1 MVWHCYRKKAFN
13 LHPAEAS
20 HAVCSPQSKRASS
33 IADDSVGDQ
42 ICAFCDM
49 DGEVVLDFFHF
60 HLSLLSDIN
69 PPPKKNKD
77 TVQRIFFCVKFWHN
91 VIISDV
97 WNCNWN
103 WTETKKHP
111 YWFLSNMYPVDIIQ
125 RTAEK
130 SSRCSS
136 DYRASLCH
144 KWLCIQGGVHVMV
157 L

>member
-20 HAVCSPQSKRASS
+20 HAECSPQSKGASS

-42 ICAFCDM
+42 RCTFCDM

-60 HLSLLSDIN
+60 HLSLLSDIPPLTPH
-69 PPPKKNKD
+69 PPPKKIK
-77 TVQRIFFCVKFWHN
+77 IKCVKFWRN

-97 WNCNWN
+97 NWN

-111 YWFLSNMYPVDIIQ
+111 YWFLSNMYPVDVIQ